1 MSEMA
6 PYEDV
11 QTTFL
16 NMIKESMPKNLS
28 FADEIA
34 DLLDVSKDSAY
45 RRLRGETTL
54 SLAEIQKLCSH
65 FGVSIDRLLG
75 TSNDQITFQ
84 YRSVDGVEMTFEDY
98 LHSILGN
105 LQMINKFEVKQLI
118 YLAKDIPPFHH
129 FQYRPLSEFKCFFW
143 QKTILNLDEFAE
155 KKFDFGQIPSRFL
168 EIGDRIWADYVNTP
182 SLEVWSFE
190 TINITLRQIEFYLD
204 CGLFENPGDAL
215 VLIDCVDTLINH
227 IKKEAELGYKFHSE
241 TNEKGAE
248 GSFQLYSNEVSIAD
262 TTIFFKMG
270 ETKITFITHNNLNI
284 LATSNPAF
292 CENTDNYIQNI
303 LRKSSLI
310 STSSEKERIKFFN
323 RLDAKIKKVRSILAK
338 KI

>member
-1 MSEMA
+1 MA

-11 QTTFL
+11 QISFL

-28 FADEIA
+28 FVDEVS
-34 DLLDVSKDSAY
+34 DLLGISKDSAY

-84 YRSVDGVEMTFEDY
+84 YRSVNEKTLTYQDW
-98 LHSILGN
+98 LSSIIGN
-105 LQMINKFEVKQLI
+105 LKMINKFEVKELI

-129 FQYRPLSEFKCFFW
+129 FQYPRLGEFKSFFW
-143 QKTILNLDEFAE
+143 MKTILNQSDFDEN
-155 KKFDFGQIPSRFL
+155 KFSFGQLSNRYT
-168 EIGDRIWADYVNTP
+168 EIGKQMWKEYINTP
-182 SLEVWSFE
+182 SLEVWSYE
-190 TINITLRQIEFYLD
+190 TINITLRQIEFYFD
-204 CGLFENPGDAL
+204 CGLFEDNNDA
-215 VLIDCVDTLINH
+215 VILIDEVDSLIKH
-227 IKKEAELGYKFHSE
+227 IKKQAELGYKFDVE
-241 TNEKGAE
+241 TQERGPD
-248 GSFQLYSNEVSIAD
+248 GSFQLYSNEVNIAD

-270 ETKITFITHNNLNI
+270 DTKITFITHNNLNI
-284 LATSNPAF
+284 LATSNQAF
-292 CENTDNYIQNI
+292 CENTHNYIQNL

-323 RLDAKIKKVRSILAK
+323 RLDRKIRKVRETISK
-338 KI
+338 KL